1 MGRNSYLGGSTIVY
15 PGSSWFSGHTKKK
28 RTKESPTSK
37 ADLQAGKNIREAL
50 KAERARQRTEEH
62 NALGGAAG
70 SNSPKSMA
78 KAERRLLHNKRVEE
92 AAKIKA
98 RKRAA
103 HQAQLTK
110 AREKQRIDR
119 EQRQKMEA
127 KRRNDPAY
135 QAKVALRTAQAAAR
149 LQSVIVETRSRA
161 GRLSKRNKI
170 AGISKSPARENSK
183 D

>member
-28 RTKESPTSK
+28 RTKESPASK
-37 ADLQAGKNIREAL
+37 ADLQAGKNLRDAL

-62 NALGGAAG
+62 NALGGAVG

-78 KAERRLLHNKRVEE
+78 KAERRLLHNNRVEE
-92 AAKIKA
+92 AAKVKA

-103 HQAQLTK
+103 HQAQLRK

-119 EQRQKMEA
+119 EERQKLEA

-149 LQSVIVETRSRA
+149 LQSVIVETRSTA
-161 GRLSKRNKI
+161 GRLSKRNRI
-170 AGISKSPARENSK
+170 GGTIKSPARENSK

>member
-15 PGSSWFSGHTKKK
+15 PGSIWFSGHKKKK
-28 RTKESPTSK
+28 RTNESPASK

-50 KAERARQRTEEH
+50 KAERARQRAEEP
-62 NALGGAAG
+62 NALGGAVG
-70 SNSPKSMA
+70 SNSPKSTA

-135 QAKVALRTAQAAAR
+135 QAKIARRSAQAAAR
-149 LQSVIVETRSRA
+149 LQSVIVETRSTA
-161 GRLSKRNKI
+161 GRLSKRNSI
-170 AGISKSPARENSK
+170 AGMIKSPARQKSK